1 MKTDLTEK
9 RVFNVSNATDR
20 LRKRR
25 TNLHVQQLWGGT
37 LTSELK
43 REWKEGV
50 ELETTLSWS
59 PAAEE

>member
-59 PAAEE
+59 SAAEE

>member
-20 LRKRR
+20 LGKMR
-25 TNLHVQQLWGGT
+25 TNLYVPQLWGGT

-50 ELETTLSWS
+50 EFETTLSWS
-59 PAAEE
+59 SAAEE